1 MKISHKKYQRKDWIF
16 RLRRI
21 YVNDMFLDYKDST
34 SSKIFI
40 QNPHPH
46 HLSRAVAKMGAQDF
60 DELTLWEEQIK
71 QNL

>member
-21 YVNDMFLDYKDST
+21 YVNDMFLDYKDGT
-34 SSKIFI
+34 SPNIFI

>member
-1 MKISHKKYQRKDWIF
+1 MDF

-21 YVNDMFLDYKDST
+21 YVNDVFLDYKDGT
-34 SSKIFI
+34 SPKIFI

-60 DELTLWEEQIK
+60 DELT
-71 QNL
+71 